1 MTRFRQRIETTK
13 KLENGDI
20 LDISYILDDYI
31 SGNKR
36 LMGEIFPYD
45 LEHRSSAD
53 YNKVKVEK
61 GRCFIAQKVYKDK
74 HNHNYYMDIE
84 NPAICKY
91 NHDEK
96 KFGILHFKNRLKYNI
111 ATKKY
116 ELIAIDLINVERF

>member
-1 MTRFRQRIETTK
+1 MTKFRQRIETTK

-20 LDISYILDDYI
+20 LDIS
-31 SGNKR
+31 
-36 LMGEIFPYD
+36 YD

-91 NHDEK
+91 NHDGK